1 MEPRA
6 HSWEANGLTQHVLEW
21 SSGSAPAEADDAR
34 PTALIVHGFQDAAAT
49 WDDVAAA
56 LAEGAGLR
64 VLAPDMR
71 GFGDGPRVPRGA
83 YYYFPDY
90 VADVAA
96 IVRDHV
102 VRVPAA
108 PLFVVGHSMGAT
120 IVTYFAGAFPE
131 LVTKLA
137 LIDGVGP
144 MGEPPD
150 YAPLRM
156 RGWIDG
162 VTRVQAA
169 PERAPF
175 ATLDEAAARLA
186 RHNPNID
193 EAVLRRRASQ
203 LARADASGVGFHWK
217 HDPLHGTRSP
227 LSFFADTYKAFARQV
242 TGPVLHV
249 SGGVQGHHV
258 PDEEERLACFPRMTR
273 ATIEGGH
280 ALHWSQPRALGDALV
295 RFWST

>member
-21 SSGSAPAEADDAR
+21 SAGSTEREEAR
-34 PTALIVHGFQDAAAT
+34 PTALIVHGFQDSAAT
-49 WDDVAAA
+49 WDDVATA
-56 LAEGAGLR
+56 LAEDAGLR

-90 VADVAA
+90 VADLAA
-96 IVRDHV
+96 IVRE
-102 VRVPAA
+102 RVAEDA

-120 IVTYFAGAFPE
+120 IVSYYAGAFPE
-131 LVTKLA
+131 RVTKLA

-144 MGEPPD
+144 IDEPPD
-150 YAPLRM
+150 NGPLRM

-162 VTRVQAA
+162 VQRVRTS

-175 ATLDEAAARLA
+175 ATVEEAAARLA
-186 RHNPNID
+186 RYNPNID
-193 EAVLRRRASQ
+193 AASLHRRASQ
-203 LARADASGVGFHWK
+203 LVRRDDSGDGLGFNWK
-217 HDPLHGTRSP
+217 HDTLHATRSP
-227 LSFFADTYKAFARQV
+227 LPFFAATYMAYARQV
-242 TGPVLHV
+242 TCPVLHV

-258 PDEEERLACFPRMTR
+258 PDEEERLACFSRMTR
-273 ATIEGGH
+273 VTIEGGH
-280 ALHWSQPRALGDALV
+280 ALHWTRPRELGDALV

>member
-21 SSGSAPAEADDAR
+21 SGDGAAADADDAR
-34 PTALIVHGFQDAAAT
+34 PTAIVVHGFQDAAAT
-49 WDDVAAA
+49 WDDVATI
-56 LAEGAGLR
+56 LAEDGGLR

-71 GFGDGPRVPRGA
+71 GFGDGPRVARGG

-90 VADVAA
+90 IADLAA
-96 IVRDHV
+96 IVRT
-102 VRVPAA
+102 RVSRSA

-120 IVTYFAGAFPE
+120 IVSYFAGAFPE
-131 LVTKLA
+131 LPTKLA

-144 MGEPPD
+144 MDEPAD

-162 VTRVQAA
+162 VDRVHTS

-175 ATLDEAAARLA
+175 ATLDDAAARLA
-186 RHNPNID
+186 RYNPSVD
-193 EAVLRRRASQ
+193 ESVLRRRASQ
-203 LARADASGVGFHWK
+203 LARADDAGGFHWK

-227 LSFFADTYKAFARQV
+227 LAFFALTYKAFARQV
-242 TGPVLHV
+242 TCPVLHV

-258 PDEEERLACFPRMTR
+258 PDEEERLVSFPRMTR
-273 ATIEGGH
+273 VTIEGGH
-280 ALHWSQPRALGDALV
+280 ALHWTRPRELGDALV